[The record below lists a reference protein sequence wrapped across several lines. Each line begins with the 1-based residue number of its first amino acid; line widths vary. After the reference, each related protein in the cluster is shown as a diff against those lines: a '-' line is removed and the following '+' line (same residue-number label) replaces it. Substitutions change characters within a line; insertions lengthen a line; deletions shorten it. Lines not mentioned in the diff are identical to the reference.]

1 MVGRW
6 IIKVTG
12 QLLKLIEMYLDCG
25 HSFMDLYIFQNA
37 LYTLHRCS
45 YVHKLYLNKTVI
57 KKEVQIVASQHLKVS
72 WVVRESLLLEYFIP
86 FHCCCLFGLHKNF
99 GDFQV
104 PPLVCT
110 RPNDYTTRY
119 LESVTLRALVR
130 KALISVLSLFTALG
144 SLWLFQKCWDGDFF
158 LCLKNA

>member
-25 HSFMDLYIFQNA
+25 HSFMDFYIFQNA

-57 KKEVQIVASQHLKVS
+57 KKRSSVCSFTVSQGIMSGKGIIAIRILYS
-72 WVVRESLLLEYFIP
+72 LSLLL
-86 FHCCCLFGLHKNF
+86 
-99 GDFQV
+99 
-104 PPLVCT
+104 
-110 RPNDYTTRY
+110 
-119 LESVTLRALVR
+119 
-130 KALISVLSLFTALG
+130 LIWAT
-144 SLWLFQKCWDGDFF
+144 QKFW
-158 LCLKNA
+158 